1 MIYVPSYTNSKCVV
15 IVNSEIIRVYAT
27 RPTNNSQ
34 VTYMD
39 YYIHSDYMGV
49 SGTQQFGQYTTLPS
63 CINSNQITTNFLY
76 RVDLANI
83 MIIFMSIVVLCYFL
97 AFKPISRLFGRW
109 LKI

>member
-1 MIYVPSYTNSKCVV
+1 MIYVPNYTNNKCAVV
-15 IVNSEIIRVYAT
+15 VNSETLRVYQS
-27 RPTNNSQ
+27 RPQNNS
-34 VTYMD
+34 TISYID
-39 YYIHSDYMGV
+39 YYIRSDYLYN
-49 SGTQQFGQYTTLPS
+49 SGSTTFSQYTTLPT

-76 RVDLANI
+76 RVDFANI

>member
-1 MIYVPSYTNSKCVV
+1 MIYVPNYTNTKCAVV
-15 IVNSEIIRVYAT
+15 VNSETIRVYER
-27 RPTNNSQ
+27 RPQNNTTIS
-34 VTYMD
+34 YID
-39 YYIHSDYMGV
+39 YYIRSDYLYT
-49 SGTQQFGQYTTLPS
+49 SGTHTFSQYTTLPT

-76 RVDLANI
+76 RVDFANI